1 MARLVLL
8 PGAAAD
14 LDAAAEWY
22 EREREGLGADLL
34 GHVDRILGRIEAS
47 PHQFPLVSG
56 EVRRGLVTRFPYGVF
71 FVTDGEAVVV
81 IAVLHL
87 HRRVPSDFFA

>member
-1 MARLVLL
+1 MIL

-22 EREREGLGADLL
+22 ESEREGLGAEFLR
-34 GHVDRILGRIEAS
+34 HVDRLLHRIES
-47 PHQFPLVSG
+47 GPLQFPLVSG

-71 FVTDGEAVVV
+71 FVTDGEAAVVV
-81 IAVLHL
+81 AVLHL